1 MENSILKQI
10 VFLIIVFLYTVAYA
24 QDLKKFGYVSL
35 TDYEYEEIIKNGIPK
50 TMDGNFIVTSQ
61 KEGKI
66 IFLSIKHFK
75 DGKKVGE
82 WKTFW
87 NLLGN
92 GLKLNFVANYQSDV
106 LNGYYFNTD
115 NHTSSEKGFYK
126 NGKKNGSWMY
136 FKANDCNEKI
146 TYRNGVKWGSY
157 SFKNKFNNI
166 TGQYKKGGGK
176 AGVWISKS
184 SFLEII
190 TKEFYKNGK
199 LDKKEIITETILIK

>member
-24 QDLKKFGYVSL
+24 QDFKKFGYVSL

-106 LNGYYFNTD
+106 LNGYY
-115 NHTSSEKGFYK
+115 
-126 NGKKNGSWMY
+126 
-136 FKANDCNEKI
+136 
-146 TYRNGVKWGSY
+146 
-157 SFKNKFNNI
+157 
-166 TGQYKKGGGK
+166 
-176 AGVWISKS
+176 
-184 SFLEII
+184 
-190 TKEFYKNGK
+190 
-199 LDKKEIITETILIK
+199 